1 MTVGVHSVFLVAILV
16 PATTERLLSNP
27 VGEFAG
33 CRLSSAESVVAE
45 APGTSESLS
54 RVNFFGDLAYNL
66 PLLKIVAE
74 IGHATG
80 GTVETYNSFSGG
92 RADQSYTY
100 GSLGIR
106 LSW

>member
-1 MTVGVHSVFLVAILV
+1 MSTVTVRCSASARFPLSFPSAALHIRAFQSEPLTGMTHL
-16 PATTERLLSNP
+16 
-27 VGEFAG
+27 AG
-33 CRLSSAESVVAE
+33 L
-45 APGTSESLS
+45 ESLS